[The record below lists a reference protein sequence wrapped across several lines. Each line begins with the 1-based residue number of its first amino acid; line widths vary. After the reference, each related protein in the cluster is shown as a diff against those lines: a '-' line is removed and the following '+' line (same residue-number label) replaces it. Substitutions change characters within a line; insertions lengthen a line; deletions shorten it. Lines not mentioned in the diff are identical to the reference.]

1 MKQAARIVMVM
12 AVFSLLSLSKFTAAQ
27 QDPADQSDPV
37 AKRTD
42 IYCTGFIS
50 ETPLRPDLQVIGAD
64 RENFKSSFWQGDVV
78 FLNKGREG
86 GVQPGA
92 VYYVIRPLGEVKHP
106 FKKKKLGHL
115 VRELGMLRV
124 LEVHEKTSV
133 AEIIISCDTI
143 TFGDMLKPYEEYQGP
158 DPRDAHP
165 LPRYGEGS
173 GDVTG
178 QIVMSPNYSE
188 YLAANRVVYIDLGS
202 RQDVR
207 PGDYFTI
214 FRQIG
219 RSERIATMPK
229 DDIVRERS
237 DGYGSKHYK
246 GGDFSIE
253 SGRVPQDKVFRTR
266 PAIPRKVLGEMV
278 VLKVEKTTAV
288 ALITRTNAEINIGD
302 FVERAN

>member
-1 MKQAARIVMVM
+1 MKQAARIAMLL
-12 AVFSLLSLSKFTAAQ
+12 AVFFLLSLSKAIVAQ
-27 QDPADQSDPV
+27 QDPADQSDPA

-50 ETPLRPDLQVIGAD
+50 ETQLRPDLQIVGAD
-64 RENFKSSFWQGDVV
+64 RENLKSSFWQGDIV

-86 GVQPGA
+86 GINPGA
-92 VYYVIRPLGEVKHP
+92 VYYVLRPLGEVKHP
-106 FKKKKLGHL
+106 FTKKKMGHL

-124 LEVHEKTSV
+124 LEVHDKTSV
-133 AEIIISCDTI
+133 AEITISCDTM
-143 TFGDMLKPYEEYQGP
+143 TFGDLVKPYEEYQGP
-158 DPRDAHP
+158 DPRDARP

-173 GDVTG
+173 GGVTG
-178 QIVMSPNYSE
+178 RIIMSPNFSE

-202 RQDVR
+202 RQDVQ

-214 FRQIG
+214 FRKIG
-219 RSERIATMPK
+219 KSERIVTMPK
-229 DDIVRERS
+229 DNIVRERS
-237 DGYGSKHYK
+237 DGYGSRHYK

-253 SGRVPQDKVFRTR
+253 SSRVPQKEVFRNR
-266 PAIPRKVLGEMV
+266 PPIPRKVLGEMI

-288 ALITRTNAEINIGD
+288 AFITRTNAEINIGD

>member
-1 MKQAARIVMVM
+1 MKQAARIAMVL
-12 AVFSLLSLSKFTAAQ
+12 AIFSLLSLSKATVAQ
-27 QDPADQSDPV
+27 QDPSDQSDPV

-42 IYCTGFIS
+42 VYCTGFIS
-50 ETPLRPDLQVIGAD
+50 ETPLRPDLQIVGAD
-64 RENFKSSFWQGDVV
+64 RENLKSLFWQGDVV

-86 GVQPGA
+86 GIQPGA

-106 FKKKKLGHL
+106 FTKKKVGHL

-133 AEIIISCDTI
+133 AEITITCDTI

-158 DPRDAHP
+158 DPRDPQP

-173 GDVTG
+173 GGVTG
-178 QIVMSPNYSE
+178 RIIMSPNYSE

-202 RQDVR
+202 RQDVK

-219 RSERIATMPK
+219 KSERIATMPK
-229 DDIVRERS
+229 DDIVQERS
-237 DGYGSKHYK
+237 GGYGSKHYR

-253 SGRVPQDKVFRTR
+253 SGRVPQKEVFRDR
-266 PAIPRKVLGEMV
+266 PPIPRKVLGEMV

-288 ALITRTNAEINIGD
+288 ALITRTVAEVNIGD